1 MAQSFI
7 KHGPSRKERIQAELD
22 RLEAE
27 LLEYDT
33 ASEFQLKDK
42 KARIKSLK
50 KKLQETDASADNFK
64 AGTDKVNDM
73 KSAGAKEQDGP
84 MHFSDEQVQQFM
96 ASQGR

>member
-7 KHGPSRKERIQAELD
+7 KHGPSRKERIQADLD
-22 RLEAE
+22 RSEAE

-33 ASEFQLKDK
+33 ASEFQLRHK
-42 KARIKSLK
+42 KAHIKSLK
-50 KKLQETDASADNFK
+50 KKLREPDASAVNFN
-64 AGTDKVNDM
+64 AATDKVNDM

>member
-50 KKLQETDASADNFK
+50 KKLQETEK
-64 AGTDKVNDM
+64 TLQREGM
-73 KSAGAKEQDGP
+73 GARGFTRTHTENT
-84 MHFSDEQVQQFM
+84 E
-96 ASQGR
+96 